1 MDTKP
6 QGSPAGGVGDLQQA
20 EERPRVRRRL
30 VQSTLFPQNKSPEIA
45 VEKDD
50 EGCDQEDGG
59 KQENTK
65 TRKRRG
71 RPPTSSKN
79 VSEFLQVRR
88 C

>member
-1 MDTKP
+1 MDTEP
-6 QGSPAGGVGDLQQA
+6 QGSPAGGVCDLRQA

-30 VQSTLFPQNKSPEIA
+30 VQSTLFPQNKSPEIVA
-45 VEKDD
+45 EKGDQ
-50 EGCDQEDGG
+50 GCDQEDGG

-65 TRKRRG
+65 TTKRRG

-79 VSEFLQVRR
+79 VSEVLQVRR